1 MLHLRVLGTPA
12 LESDGSPVGAVAAQ
26 RKSLALLALL
36 ARAGPAG
43 ASRDKLMAYLWPEAD
58 GERAAHRL
66 TQLVYSLR
74 RSLGAESVF
83 LGVAELRLNPT
94 LISTDI
100 AEFTD
105 ALDRGDAA
113 AAVATYQGP
122 FLDGFFI
129 DGAPEFER
137 WAEAER
143 GDCARRL
150 RAALE
155 SLAQTAARRGE
166 LSAAAD
172 WWQRLAQLDPLNA
185 RVTVACMEAAA
196 ATGDRAG
203 ALQLAR
209 THERLMRDELDA
221 PAERA
226 VLEAAERIRASSAC
240 PPAAA
245 PKAAGPSVA
254 VLPFVNMSP
263 EQENEYFSDGMTEE
277 LTNVLSQVPG
287 LRVASRT
294 SAFTFKGK
302 SVAAT
307 EIGDRLKVGALV
319 EGSVRKVGDRIRV
332 TAQLVDTATGYQRW
346 SETYDR
352 KLENVFAL
360 QEELARAIVSAL
372 PLGLA
377 GLVTPTVRPSTSV
390 LDAYTYYLRG
400 RFHSLKRSV
409 AGLTLGIEYLE
420 QATEL
425 DPEYA
430 LAHAGL
436 AEGWSLRGFEEFGDL
451 PPLVAMPRAKLA
463 VARALELDDRLAEGY
478 AWRGVIAFLFDWDW
492 NRSEADFLRAIELR
506 PDYSL
511 AHTWY
516 AVFLAAMTRKE
527 EALARIR
534 HAVELDPLSL
544 PVQGASGNVLYR
556 CRHYD
561 EALTR
566 LTSVLELEPDN
577 PRAHVWRVRT
587 YIASQRFEEAL
598 SAVQRTAEQLGRYP
612 MLLEQLG
619 RALALLGRR
628 EEAEA
633 VIAELHERG
642 TRERVS
648 PWHEG
653 SILFALGRLD
663 DWFRLMDLLVRQRS
677 GRLAFFRAEPMYD
690 AVRGDPR
697 FLALFRRAGLAG

>member
-1 MLHLRVLGTPA
+1 MLRLRVLGTPA
-12 LESDGSPVGAVAAQ
+12 LESDGTPLGAVAAQ

-74 RSLGAESVF
+74 RAVGAESLF

-100 AEFTD
+100 AEFSD

-113 AAVATYQGP
+113 AAVATYRGP
-122 FLDGFFI
+122 FLDGFFV

-137 WAEAER
+137 WVDAER

-155 SLAQTAARRGE
+155 SLAQAAARRGE
-166 LSAAAD
+166 LSVAAD

-185 RVTVACMEAAA
+185 RVAVACMEAAA
-196 ATGDRAG
+196 AAGDRAG
-203 ALQLAR
+203 ALELAR
-209 THERLMRDELDA
+209 THERLMRADLDA
-221 PAERA
+221 PPEGA
-226 VLEAAERIRASSAC
+226 VLEAAERIRASPAC
-240 PPAAA
+240 TPAA
-245 PKAAGPSVA
+245 PKPSGPSVA

-294 SAFTFKGK
+294 SAFTFKGMR
-302 SVAAT
+302 VDAT

-332 TAQLVDTATGYQRW
+332 TAQLVDTATGYHRW
-346 SETYDR
+346 SETYER
-352 KLENVFAL
+352 KMENVFAL
-360 QEELARAIVSAL
+360 QEELARAIVSTL

-377 GLVTPTVRPSTSV
+377 GLVTPTVRPSTPV

-400 RFHSLKRSV
+400 RFHAAKRSV
-409 AGLTLGIEYLE
+409 GGLTLGIEYLE

-425 DPEYA
+425 DPQYA
-430 LAHAGL
+430 LAHAAL
-436 AEGWSLRGFEEFGDL
+436 AECWALRGFEEFGDL
-451 PPLVAMPRAKLA
+451 PPLIAMPRAKLA
-463 VARALELDDRLAEGY
+463 VERALKLDDGLAEGY
-478 AWRGVIAFLFDWDW
+478 TWRGMIAFLFDWEWD
-492 NRSEADFLRAIELR
+492 RSEADFLRAIELR
-506 PDYSL
+506 PAYSL

-516 AVFLAAMTRKE
+516 AVFLSAMTRRE
-527 EALARIR
+527 EALAQITR
-534 HAVELDPLSL
+534 AMELDPLAL
-544 PVQGASGNVLYR
+544 PVQTASGAVLYQ
-556 CRHYD
+556 CRRYD
-561 EALTR
+561 EALAR

-577 PRAHVWRVRT
+577 PRAHVWRART
-587 YIASQRFEEAL
+587 YIAAQRFAEAL
-598 SAVQRTAEQLGRYP
+598 SALQQAADRLGRYP

-619 RALALLGRR
+619 RALAFLGRHA
-628 EEAEA
+628 EAEA
-633 VIAELHERG
+633 VIAELQERG
-642 TRERVS
+642 TRERIS

-663 DWFRLMDLLVRQRS
+663 DWLRLMEVLVRQRS
-677 GRLAFFRAEPMYD
+677 GRLAFFRTEPTYD
-690 AVRGDPR
+690 PVRGDPR
-697 FLALFRRAGLAG
+697 FQALFLRAGLAG